1 MADQTT
7 ATSGSNEPQVN
18 TGDLALS
25 SIALAFV
32 LHTIKL
38 HETADAVAFER
49 FMLNEV
55 FPTVDTHN
63 AHMGETTPDQ
73 HFLLG
78 GRGIDEYV
86 WMIRLEYFI
95 HHTPLPT
102 WLGNRARE
110 SYAGVKDKIEPF
122 GTRTA
127 TEFLYDVKEWHQQL
141 GMG

>member
-1 MADQTT
+1 MSAKKK
-7 ATSGSNEPQVN
+7 S
-18 TGDLALS
+18 ALDSS

-38 HETADAVAFER
+38 HDTVDAVAFEK

-55 FPTVDTHN
+55 LPVVDTHSP
-63 AHMGETTPDQ
+63 HLGETAPDQ

-78 GRGIDEYV
+78 GRGLDEYV

-95 HHTPLPT
+95 HQTPLPT

-110 SYAGVKDKIEPF
+110 SYAGVKDKIEQF
-122 GTRTA
+122 GTRTE
-127 TEFLYDVKEWHQQL
+127 TELLYDVKEWHQRL
-141 GMG
+141 GI